1 MSCCANGLTT
11 QDTDQPSNEVSPYFY
26 VYAKLA
32 LLRYAVSGE
41 EGGGGPASGHAAGGL
56 LGVSLYTPRL
66 VELTMPRRRVDMQ
79 AGPLSSSSVSS
90 S

>member
-1 MSCCANGLTT
+1 MSCYANGLE
-11 QDTDQPSNEVSPYFY
+11 TDPPSNEVSPYFY

-79 AGPLSSSSVSS
+79 AGPLSSSSISS